1 MLFDLLKAILFG
13 IVEGICEW
21 LPISSTGHLILL
33 EEILSLNVSDDPILN
48 MQFRTMF
55 EVVIQ
60 LGAILAVVVIYF
72 NRLNPFERNNRP
84 LWIKLILA
92 TLPAAAIGFAADALC
107 QATLGVDLDAL
118 LFVPQTV
125 ASALIIYGIAF
136 ILLELSKRNKK
147 AEASELQI
155 TNKSALAIGFF
166 QALAIIPGTSR
177 SGATIL
183 GARLL
188 GLDKKSSTEFSF
200 FAAVPA
206 ILGASFLKI
215 IEFSQFM
222 ISSRSTLSSQAYL
235 LLTTAFFTAFAV
247 SVPILKLLISFLRGH
262 SFIPFGIYRILLGI
276 TVFITL

>member
-92 TLPAAAIGFAADALC
+92 TLPAASIGFAADALC

-222 ISSRSTLSSQAYL
+222 ISSKSTLSSQAYL
-235 LLTTAFFTAFAV
+235 LLTAAFFTAFAV

>member
-1 MLFDLLKAILFG
+1 MLFDLLKAVLFG

-72 NRLNPFERNNRP
+72 NRLNPFERNNRS

-222 ISSRSTLSSQAYL
+222 ISSKSTLSSQAYL

>member
-1 MLFDLLKAILFG
+1 MLFDLLKAVLFG

-147 AEASELQI
+147 AEASEALMNQSPYPD
-155 TNKSALAIGFF
+155 KRLKASSSAR
-166 QALAIIPGTSR
+166 ALRRRA
-177 SGATIL
+177 
-183 GARLL
+183 
-188 GLDKKSSTEFSF
+188 
-200 FAAVPA
+200 
-206 ILGASFLKI
+206 
-215 IEFSQFM
+215 
-222 ISSRSTLSSQAYL
+222 
-235 LLTTAFFTAFAV
+235 
-247 SVPILKLLISFLRGH
+247 
-262 SFIPFGIYRILLGI
+262 
-276 TVFITL
+276 

>member
-1 MLFDLLKAILFG
+1 
-13 IVEGICEW
+13 
-21 LPISSTGHLILL
+21 
-33 EEILSLNVSDDPILN
+33 

-125 ASALIIYGIAF
+125 ATALIVYGIAF

-147 AEASELQI
+147 AEASELHI

-222 ISSRSTLSSQAYL
+222 ISSKSTLSSQAYL
-235 LLTTAFFTAFAV
+235 LLTAAFFTAFAV